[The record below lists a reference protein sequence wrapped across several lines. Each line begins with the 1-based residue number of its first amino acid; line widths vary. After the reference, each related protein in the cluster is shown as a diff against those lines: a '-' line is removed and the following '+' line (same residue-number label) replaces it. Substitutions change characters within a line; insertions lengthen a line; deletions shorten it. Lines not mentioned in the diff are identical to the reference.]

1 MGTSNI
7 YENLIENVPSAAAL
21 KDVST
26 KDGKLLSI
34 SFLKKETFS
43 WIEFIDICLLCT
55 VEVNL

>member
-26 KDGKLLSI
+26 KDKKLLSI